1 MLHLRNQHE
10 RCKLIHSFYRSLA
23 QGSGP
28 GGFVLSTKYLK
39 RFFKPKSI
47 AVFGAS
53 ERENSM
59 GGVVLQNL
67 LESGYQGKL
76 MAVNKRAY
84 DSVFGVPCYA
94 GLSKLPEMPELAI
107 ICSPPES
114 VADIVRKLG
123 AHMVKAAMILTGGLS
138 RSTEARGNCLRDEIR
153 DAAKPYGIRI
163 LGPDCMGLLVSGQNM
178 NASYSHVNIK
188 KGKVSYVGQS
198 GLLGTA
204 MIDWANGQEIGF
216 SHFMTLGDG
225 VDVDLPS
232 IVDYLAQDPYTQ
244 AILLQ
249 IDHLI
254 GSSRSFVSALRA
266 ASRNKLVLV
275 LKSDFVFKEEA
286 SLPLAAG
293 IHDEDLVYD
302 AALRR
307 AGVVRVETSDQLFN
321 ALETLSRMKPMRGER
336 LALVCNGMGP
346 NALATD
352 QLHKTGGELAELT
365 EETIAAL
372 REVLPDHWNLK
383 NPIDLHADATPA
395 RFAEATRIL
404 TKDKNVDA
412 VLVTHAPT
420 RLAPG
425 LETADEIIKVVR
437 NTPRNILTCWMGRS
451 TAIESRNRFNAAG
464 VTTFVTPEEAVDAF
478 MHMVEF
484 RRNQEVM
491 KQTPA
496 PFVEQNSQNHRHAK
510 ALIAAAL
517 DEGRKYLTHAE
528 ACDLLDQYDIP
539 VSHTHYAADI
549 DGVVALAQKLGGSVA
564 VKAMH
569 QENVYPFNYDQKSHL
584 RWKDLALDL
593 YSVNEAK
600 HAATQLAY
608 RMHER
613 FPNDEL
619 MGFCVQ
625 QMKRGFQSVQIN
637 MGITRDP
644 TFGPLLVFGAGGY
657 AVDVLADRQVMLPPL
672 NLSLARE
679 LVMRSRVYAI
689 LKENS
694 DQLERDMEQ
703 LCELLIK
710 LSQMVVELP
719 HLQGLEI
726 NPLLLNKR
734 GVLAVDVAV
743 SLGEPS
749 VLAISPY
756 PEHLTEQIVLKKS
769 GRNAEVRAIRGEDEP
784 NHLEFYNQLSPESI
798 RLRYFYSRGIP
809 THQELANW
817 TQIDYDREM
826 AFIVT
831 APRLDGSGWETLG
844 VVRAVTDPD
853 NVRAEFSVVIRDDL
867 QGEGL
872 GVILMQKAIDYC
884 KARGTLLLMGS
895 TLTSNKGMQGL
906 AQKLGFKNSYNME
919 EDVVEM
925 EMMLNE
931 PVEDWQIYR
940 LQH

>member
-1 MLHLRNQHE
+1 M
-10 RCKLIHSFYRSLA
+10 
-23 QGSGP
+23 
-28 GGFVLSTKYLK
+28 STKYLK

-47 AVFGAS
+47 VVFGAS
-53 ERENSM
+53 EKENSM
-59 GGVVLQNL
+59 GGILLQNL
-67 LESGYQGKL
+67 LEGGYQGKL
-76 MAVNKRAY
+76 AVVNKRGY
-84 DSVFGVPCYA
+84 DSVFGVPCYKSMA
-94 GLSKLPEMPELAI
+94 QLPEMPELAI

-114 VADIVRKLG
+114 VAELVRKLG

-138 RSTEARGNCLRDEIR
+138 RSSEERGNCLRDDIR
-153 DAAKPYGIRI
+153 EAAKPYGIRI
-163 LGPDCMGLLVSGQNM
+163 LGPDCMGMLVPGHNM

-188 KGKVSYVGQS
+188 KGKVSYIGQS

-216 SHFMTLGDG
+216 SHFLTLGEG
-225 VDVDLPS
+225 VDLDLPS
-232 IVDYLAQDPYTQ
+232 IIDYLAQDPYTQ
-244 AILLQ
+244 SILIQMDQLK
-249 IDHLI
+249 
-254 GSSRSFVSALRA
+254 GSSRDLLSALRA

-275 LKSDFVFKEEA
+275 LKSDIIF
-286 SLPLAAG
+286 
-293 IHDEDLVYD
+293 DEDKEHLLAPGIKDEDMVYD

-307 AGVVRVETSDQLFN
+307 AGVVRVETIDQLYN
-321 ALETLSRMKPMRGER
+321 ALETLTRMKPMRGER

-352 QLHKTGGELAELT
+352 QLLRSGGELSELT
-365 EETIAAL
+365 DETIEAL
-372 REVLPDHWNLK
+372 RQVLPDHWNLK
-383 NPIDLHADATPA
+383 NPIDLHADATPE
-395 RFAEATRIL
+395 RFAKVTQIL

-420 RLAPG
+420 RMAPG
-425 LETADEIIKVVR
+425 LATAEEIIKVVR

-451 TAIESRNRFNAAG
+451 TAIECRNRFNASG
-464 VTTFVTPEEAVDAF
+464 VTTFITPEEAVDAF
-478 MHMVEF
+478 MHMVDF

-496 PFVEQNSQNHRHAK
+496 PFIDQNEQNHIRAK
-510 ALIAAAL
+510 KLIADAMA
-517 DEGRKYLTHAE
+517 EGRDYLTHNE

-539 VSHTHYAADI
+539 VSNTHYASDV
-549 DGVVALAQKLGGSVA
+549 DGVVKIAQKLGGAVA

-569 QENVYPFNYDQKSHL
+569 PENVYPFNYDNKGQL

-593 YSVNEAK
+593 FSASEVNQAV
-600 HAATQLAY
+600 TQLAY
-608 RMHER
+608 RVQER
-613 FPNDEL
+613 FPLGDL
-619 MGFCVQ
+619 HGFCVQ
-625 QMKRGFQSVQIN
+625 QMKRGFQSLQIN

-644 TFGPLLVFGAGGY
+644 VFGPILLFGSGGY
-657 AVDVLADRQVMLPPL
+657 TVDVLADRQVMLPPL
-672 NLSLARE
+672 NLSLAE
-679 LVMRSRVYAI
+679 QLIKNSQYSV

-694 DQLERDMEQ
+694 EQLERDLEQ
-703 LCELLIK
+703 LSTLLIK

-719 HLQGLEI
+719 NLKGLEI
-726 NPLLLNKR
+726 NPMLINRR
-734 GVLAVDVAV
+734 GVLAVDVSV
-743 SLGEPS
+743 SLGEAS
-749 VLAISPY
+749 QLAISPY
-756 PEHLTEQIVLKKS
+756 PEYLAEEIKLRRS
-769 GRNAEVRAIRGEDEP
+769 GRPGIVRAIRGEDEP

-831 APRLDGSGWETLG
+831 SPRLEGKGWETLG
-844 VVRAVTDPD
+844 VVRAVTDAD

-872 GVILMQKAIDYC
+872 GVVLMQKAIDYC
-884 KARGTLLLMGS
+884 KARGTLMLMGS

-906 AQKLGFKNSYNME
+906 ALKLGFKNHYNME
-919 EDVVEM
+919 EDVIEM
-925 EMMLNE
+925 EMMLNQ
-931 PVEDWQIYR
+931 PTEDWQNYR

>member
-1 MLHLRNQHE
+1 M
-10 RCKLIHSFYRSLA
+10 
-23 QGSGP
+23 
-28 GGFVLSTKYLK
+28 STKYLK

-76 MAVNKRAY
+76 MAVNKRGY
-84 DSVFGVPCYA
+84 ETVFGVSCYK
-94 GLSKLPEMPELAI
+94 GLSKLPEMPDLAI

-114 VADIVRKLG
+114 VADIVRQLG

-138 RSTEARGNCLRDEIR
+138 RSTETRGNCLRDEIR
-153 DAAKPYGIRI
+153 EAAKPYGIRI
-163 LGPDCMGLLVSGQNM
+163 LGPDCMGLLVSGHNM

-216 SHFMTLGDG
+216 SHFLTLGDG

-232 IVDYLAQDPYTQ
+232 IIDYLAQDPYTQ

-249 IDHLI
+249 MDHVI
-254 GSSRSFVSALRA
+254 GASRSFLSAVRA

-275 LKSDFVFKEEA
+275 LKSAIIFEEEKGA
-286 SLPLAAG
+286 QLAPG
-293 IHDEDLVYD
+293 IHEEDLVYD

-336 LALVCNGMGP
+336 LAIMSNGMGP

-352 QLHKTGGELAELT
+352 QLIRSGGELSELT
-365 EETIAAL
+365 EETVTAL
-372 REVLPDHWNLK
+372 QGILPDSWNTK
-383 NPIDLHADATPA
+383 NPIDLHADATSE
-395 RFAEATRIL
+395 RFIQAAQIL

-412 VLVTHAPT
+412 VLVIHAPT

-425 LETADEIIKVVR
+425 LETADGIISVVR

-451 TAIESRNRFNAAG
+451 TAIESRNHFNAAG

-496 PFVEQNSQNHRHAK
+496 PFIQQNYQNHKHAES
-510 ALIAAAL
+510 LIANAL
-517 DEGRKYLTHAE
+517 DEGRDYLTHLE

-539 VSHTHYAADI
+539 VANTHYAADI
-549 DGVVALAQKLGGSVA
+549 DGVVEVAQKLGGSVA
-564 VKAMH
+564 VKVINP
-569 QENVYPFNYDQKSHL
+569 ENIYPFNYDQKSHL

-593 YSVNEAK
+593 YSVSEVK
-600 HAATQLAY
+600 HAVTQLAY

-613 FPNDEL
+613 FPDKDS
-619 MGFCVQ
+619 MGFCLQ

-644 TFGPLLVFGAGGY
+644 TFGPLLVFGTGGY
-657 AVDVLADRQVMLPPL
+657 AVDVLADRHVMLPPL

-679 LVMRSRVYAI
+679 LVMSSRVYSI

-694 DQLERDMEQ
+694 DQVERDLDQ

-719 HLQGLEI
+719 NLKGLEI

-749 VLAISPY
+749 ELAISPY
-756 PEHLTEQIVLKKS
+756 PAHLEEQIVLKKS
-769 GRNAEVRAIRGEDEP
+769 GRKAVLRAIRGEDEP
-784 NHLEFYNQLSPESI
+784 NHLEFYNKLSPESI

-809 THQELANW
+809 THHELANW

-831 APRLDGSGWETLG
+831 APKEDGEGWETLG

-853 NVRAEFSVVIRDDL
+853 NVRSEFSVVIRDDL

-872 GVILMQKAIDYC
+872 GVILMQKVVDYC

-906 AQKLGFKNSYNME
+906 AKKLGFKNSYNMD

-925 EMMLNE
+925 EMMLHQ
-931 PVEDWQIYR
+931 PVEDWQVYR

>member
-1 MLHLRNQHE
+1 M
-10 RCKLIHSFYRSLA
+10 
-23 QGSGP
+23 
-28 GGFVLSTKYLK
+28 STRYLK

-59 GGVVLQNL
+59 GGVVLNNL

-76 MAVNKRAY
+76 MAVNKRGY
-84 DSVFGVPCYA
+84 KTVFGVPCYQ
-94 GLSKLPEMPELAI
+94 GLSKLPEMPDLAI
-107 ICSPPES
+107 ICSPPET
-114 VADIVRKLG
+114 VADLVRKLG

-138 RSTEARGNCLRDEIR
+138 RSSESRGNCLRDDIR
-153 DAAKPYGIRI
+153 EAAKPYGIRI
-163 LGPDCMGLLVSGQNM
+163 LGPDCMGLLVPGQNM
-178 NASYSHVNIK
+178 NASYSHVNIS
-188 KGKVSYVGQS
+188 KGKVSYIGQS

-232 IVDYLAQDPYTQ
+232 IIDYLAQDPYTQ

-249 IDHLI
+249 LDHVI
-254 GSSRSFVSALRA
+254 GSSRNFLSSLRS

-275 LKSDFVFKEEA
+275 LKSDIVFDEDKGDVA
-286 SLPLAAG
+286 PG
-293 IHDEDLVYD
+293 IKDEDLVYD

-307 AGVVRVETSDQLFN
+307 AGVVRVETSDQLYN

-336 LALVCNGMGP
+336 LAILCNGMGP

-352 QLHKTGGELAELT
+352 QLIKRGGELSQLT
-365 EETIAAL
+365 EETVTAL
-372 REVLPDHWNLK
+372 REVLPEHWNLK
-383 NPIDLHADATPA
+383 NPIDLHADATPE
-395 RFAEATRIL
+395 RFARATQIL

-412 VLVTHAPT
+412 VLVIHAPT

-425 LETADEIIKVVR
+425 VETADEIIKVAR
-437 NTPRNILTCWMGRS
+437 NTPRNVLTCWMGRS
-451 TAIESRNRFNAAG
+451 TAIESRNHFNSAG
-464 VTTFVTPEEAVDAF
+464 VTTFITPEEAINAF
-478 MHMVEF
+478 MHMVDF

-496 PFVEQNSQNHRHAK
+496 PFVGQNEQNHKHAK
-510 ALIAAAL
+510 QLIADAL
-517 DEGRKYLTHAE
+517 AEKRDYLTHAE
-528 ACDLLDQYDIP
+528 ACDLLDQYEIP
-539 VSHTHYAADI
+539 VSNSHYAD
-549 DGVVALAQKLGGSVA
+549 DVDQVVETAKRLGGAVA
-564 VKAMH
+564 VKVMH
-569 QENVYPFNYDQKSHL
+569 QENIYPFNYDHKNHL

-593 YSVNEAK
+593 FSAGEVK
-600 HAATQLAY
+600 HAVTKLAY
-608 RMHER
+608 RVQER
-613 FPNDEL
+613 FPNDEM
-619 MGFCVQ
+619 MGFCLQ
-625 QMKRGFQSVQIN
+625 QMKRGFQSVQVN

-644 TFGPLLVFGAGGY
+644 VFGPILVFGSGGY
-657 AVDVLADRQVMLPPL
+657 AVDVMADRQVMLPPL
-672 NLSLARE
+672 NLSLARQ
-679 LVMRSRVYAI
+679 LVMNSHVYSI

-694 DQLERDMEQ
+694 DQLERDLDQ
-703 LCELLIK
+703 LSELLIK

-719 HLQGLEI
+719 NLKGLEI
-726 NPLLLNKR
+726 NPLLINHR
-734 GVLAVDVAV
+734 GVLAVDVSV
-743 SLGEPS
+743 SLGDAS
-749 VLAISPY
+749 QLSISPY
-756 PEHLTEQIVLKKS
+756 PEDLTEDIVLKRS
-769 GRNAEVRAIRGEDEP
+769 GRKGVLRAIRGEDEP
-784 NHLEFYNQLSPESI
+784 NHLEFYNKLSPESI

-831 APRLDGSGWETLG
+831 APKVDGIGWETLG
-844 VVRAVTDPD
+844 VVRAVTDAD

-872 GVILMQKAIDYC
+872 GVVLMQKAVDYC
-884 KARGTLLLMGS
+884 KARGTLMLMGS

-919 EDVVEM
+919 EDVIEM
-925 EMMLNE
+925 EMMLNK